1 MSIYVVGRAQYLPA
15 VATVATV
22 AHTTPGMDAAQLS
35 KKLKFLGAWRLLALL
50 AVFPAALS
58 DNLPYTTIAEKSIA
72 GYRVKET
79 SSFTIPNYQCSGFI
93 DESLLCGL
101 GGVAGAV
108 RVMVKEGS
116 SFPTVRINRHLR
128 NVTILRS
135 QDAWGVCAGQA
146 AVEVYVGCLVVAPQK
161 RPRRQRR
168 SVASLPAASTE
179 RTLLE

>member
-1 MSIYVVGRAQYLPA
+1 
-15 VATVATV
+15 
-22 AHTTPGMDAAQLS
+22 MDATQLS
-35 KKLKFLGAWRLLALL
+35 KMLNFPGLCRLLALL
-50 AVFPAALS
+50 AVFPAAIS

-93 DESLLCGL
+93 DESLLCGV

-108 RVMVKEGS
+108 RVMVKEGT

-135 QDAWGVCAGQA
+135 QDTWGICSGQA
-146 AVEVYVGCLVVAPQK
+146 AVEIYVGCLVTSPQK
-161 RPRRQRR
+161 RLRRRRR
-168 SVASLPAASTE
+168 SLATLPTAAAQ
-179 RTLLE
+179 RTLIE